1 MNRGFVVKVK
11 MVMLSKNKTDKPELA
26 PAVSWMKPE
35 LPFCVLDI
43 WKWQSKDK
51 ETGEVK
57 IFTKFLI
64 GDQDTGI
71 LHWVDAK
78 GVDFCSVI

>member
-1 MNRGFVVKVK
+1 MNKGFIVKVK
-11 MVMLSKNKTDKPELA
+11 MVKVKDKPEPI

-35 LPFCVLDI
+35 FPYAVLDI

-57 IFTKFLI
+57 VFTKFLM

-71 LHWVDAK
+71 MHWVDAH
-78 GVDFCSVI
+78 GCDFVSVL